1 MHCEASPGNGA
12 GGGVSNLRWGA
23 RVKRIYGAAGFDTN
37 GRPDKPVGSRRARD
51 PGEATAIVSGIY
63 LPNRLVLPRGVSE
76 VDMELRGYELG
87 AVTVGRLEYGKNLL
101 QVTGDCQNFHVTMP
115 LHGRALST
123 HGGGDVVATIAGQ
136 CLVFSPGAPAELRW
150 SFDCVQLCVMLS
162 RHAVEDEFERLLGTR
177 PNNMLRFDFGAR
189 ARENLGQR
197 WRTMLRLLIEE
208 IEHPTGIM
216 AGTPVGRHMEA
227 MLIDG
232 LLLAH
237 PHNRSDELLRP
248 AAPGASVTVRR
259 AVDLMES
266 PARGGMVGGAAR
278 RCAQRECPRP
288 AGRVPARPRPT
299 THALPQ
305 AGAPEFGPDRSCATP
320 LPTRS
325 PSAPSSSRSACCTR
339 AASRPSAAPRSA
351 RTPRPRCAAALEP
364 EVAHLHGALGS
375 TRPGPR
381 SVDWLP
387 EPGAAS
393 VLRGDLSGMRRSI
406 QTRRTASDKTPKLAQ
421 PATYPTFGHSHHRGL
436 APWRRLVLVTHGG
449 TP

>member
-37 GRPDKPVGSRRARD
+37 GRPDTAVGSRRARD
-51 PGEATAIVSGIY
+51 PGEATAIVSDIY

-123 HGGGDVVATIAGQ
+123 HGGGDVVPTIAGQ
-136 CLVFSPGAPAELRW
+136 CLIFSPGAPAELRW

-162 RHAVEDEFERLLGTR
+162 RHAVEHELERLLGTR

-216 AGTPVGRHMEA
+216 ASTPVGRHMEA

-237 PHNRSDELLRP
+237 PHNHSDALLRP

-266 PARGGMVGGAAR
+266 QPGEAWSVVR
-278 RCAQRECPRP
+278 
-288 AGRVPARPRPT
+288 
-299 THALPQ
+299 L
-305 AGAPEFGPDRSCATP
+305 AGALNVSVRALQDGFRRDLGVPPMRYLKRARLNRARSILRDASPHEVTVRAVGKQVGLLHPGRFAAEYRATFGED
-320 LPTRS
+320 
-325 PSAPSSSRSACCTR
+325 PSAT
-339 AASRPSAAPRSA
+339 
-351 RTPRPRCAAALEP
+351 
-364 EVAHLHGALGS
+364 
-375 TRPGPR
+375 
-381 SVDWLP
+381 
-387 EPGAAS
+387 
-393 VLRGDLSGMRRSI
+393 LR
-406 QTRRTASDKTPKLAQ
+406 
-421 PATYPTFGHSHHRGL
+421 RG
-436 APWRRLVLVTHGG
+436 R
-449 TP
+449 